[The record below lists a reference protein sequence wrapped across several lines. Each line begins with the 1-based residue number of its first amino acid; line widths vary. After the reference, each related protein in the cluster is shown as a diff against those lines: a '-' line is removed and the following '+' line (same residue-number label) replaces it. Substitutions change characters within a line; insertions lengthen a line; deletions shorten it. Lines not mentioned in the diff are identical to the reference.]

1 MKKMPKNLRPHLA
14 GALLALACLSPLA
27 SLSSLAADAAPAF
40 APLKLQALRNGD
52 ASSMDVAGEGARRE
66 KDHAPIARNYEQQP
80 PLIPHNIQN
89 YNVTKNFN
97 KCFDCHAPA
106 RAAEYNATKIPA
118 SHFKTREGQ
127 DLSNI
132 SPRRYFCQQC
142 HVPQSDAKPLVNN
155 TFQPAAG
162 GKKN

>member
-1 MKKMPKNLRPHLA
+1 MKKAPPSLRPRLA
-14 GALLALACLSPLA
+14 VAALALLCLQPF
-27 SLSSLAADAAPAF
+27 SLLAADAPAKF
-40 APLKLQALRNGD
+40 EPVKLQSLRGSD
-52 ASSMDVAGEGARRE
+52 ASATDVIGEGARRE
-66 KDHAPIARNYEQQP
+66 KDHGPIARNYEMQP
-80 PLIPHNIQN
+80 PLIPHNIQG

-106 RAAEYNATKIPA
+106 RAPQYNATKVPA

-127 DLSNI
+127 ELVNI
-132 SPRRYFCQQC
+132 SPRRYFCNQC

-162 GKKN
+162 FKKN